1 MKDTKIEIPINYG
14 SNKFML
20 QSLILRFF
28 LSANQI
34 ELLVDGDVSG
44 GDMQLALEIVGEIV
58 YR

>member
-1 MKDTKIEIPINYG
+1 MKGTEIKIPINYG

-44 GDMQLALEIVGEIV
+44 GDMQLGVELVGEIV